1 MIPLYKPFM
10 PEELP
15 EMNAILHS
23 GALAYGKWG
32 WEFEKSLEAYTGA
45 PHVAVVNSFNAAV
58 QIALLTLGIG
68 YDDEVITSP
77 QSCLASNMPI
87 LSVGAKAVWADIDP
101 RTGTLSPDS
110 VRKKLTAA
118 TKAIFHNHHCG
129 YPGYIDEIN
138 TIGKEKGLPVIDD
151 CIEAFGA
158 RYKGRALG
166 SLDTDVTLFSF
177 QTVRLPNTIAGGA
190 VCFRDI
196 ELHEKACKLRDLG
209 VDRSTFRDDM
219 GEISPL
225 SDVRQPGMGVT
236 MNEVSSYIG
245 CMQMRHI
252 DSLLAIQRRN
262 AQKWRSELTEEPF
275 FQPLGRSETE
285 PNYWVFG
292 LLAKQGRIDGIRHF
306 RTHGYYASSVH
317 LPNYNYSVFG
327 NYENDL
333 PGVREFYEHYLALP
347 CGWWIEE

>member
-32 WEFEKSLEAYTGA
+32 REFEKSLEAYTGA

-129 YPGYIDEIN
+129 YPGYINEIKTIVSRRLAHVTKDERWVRWI
-138 TIGKEKGLPVIDD
+138 PM
-151 CIEAFGA
+151 
-158 RYKGRALG
+158 
-166 SLDTDVTLFSF
+166 SLSSLSKPYVYPT
-177 QTVRLPNTIAGGA
+177 
-190 VCFRDI
+190 
-196 ELHEKACKLRDLG
+196 
-209 VDRSTFRDDM
+209 RSM
-219 GEISPL
+219 AE
-225 SDVRQPGMGVT
+225 QY
-236 MNEVSSYIG
+236 VSGI
-245 CMQMRHI
+245 
-252 DSLLAIQRRN
+252 L
-262 AQKWRSELTEEPF
+262 
-275 FQPLGRSETE
+275 
-285 PNYWVFG
+285 NYMKKHV
-292 LLAKQGRIDGIRHF
+292 
-306 RTHGYYASSVH
+306 
-317 LPNYNYSVFG
+317 N
-327 NYENDL
+327 
-333 PGVREFYEHYLALP
+333 
-347 CGWWIEE
+347 

>member
-1 MIPLYKPFM
+1 M
-10 PEELP
+10 
-15 EMNAILHS
+15 
-23 GALAYGKWG
+23 G
-32 WEFEKSLEAYTGA
+32 
-45 PHVAVVNSFNAAV
+45 
-58 QIALLTLGIG
+58 
-68 YDDEVITSP
+68 
-77 QSCLASNMPI
+77 
-87 LSVGAKAVWADIDP
+87 ADIDP

-177 QTVRLPNTIAGGA
+177 QTVRLPNTIDGGA

>member
-1 MIPLYKPFM
+1 
-10 PEELP
+10 
-15 EMNAILHS
+15 
-23 GALAYGKWG
+23 
-32 WEFEKSLEAYTGA
+32 
-45 PHVAVVNSFNAAV
+45 
-58 QIALLTLGIG
+58 
-68 YDDEVITSP
+68 
-77 QSCLASNMPI
+77 MPI

-177 QTVRLPNTIAGGA
+177 QTVRLPNTIDGGA

-236 MNEVSSYIG
+236 MKLYRLHADAAYRLAVSHPAKKRAE
-245 CMQMRHI
+245 MAVRTN
-252 DSLLAIQRRN
+252 RRTVLST
-262 AQKWRSELTEEPF
+262 A
-275 FQPLGRSETE
+275 
-285 PNYWVFG
+285 
-292 LLAKQGRIDGIRHF
+292 
-306 RTHGYYASSVH
+306 RT
-317 LPNYNYSVFG
+317 FG
-327 NYENDL
+327 N
-333 PGVREFYEHYLALP
+333 RT
-347 CGWWIEE
+347 